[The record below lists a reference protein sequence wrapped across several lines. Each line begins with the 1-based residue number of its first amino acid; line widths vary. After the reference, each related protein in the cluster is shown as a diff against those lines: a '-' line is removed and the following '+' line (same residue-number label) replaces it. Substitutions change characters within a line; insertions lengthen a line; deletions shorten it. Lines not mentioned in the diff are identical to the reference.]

1 MVVVVVVGMGMPC
14 AATVMS
20 AHVLCV
26 WKLSCE
32 HKDWEGNKEWTI
44 GIYATMQEIKLSKV
58 PWEEAVYIPFHSLLD
73 CIGWIWVIIMSR
85 TNESDACVREEG
97 LVNNGRGM
105 VYVLRVACG
114 VWCGYLVIHGRKL
127 GRFRGLGG
135 VSHDGWRWRRN
146 GTGLGGIGNKGGRTW
161 VGQR

>member
-1 MVVVVVVGMGMPC
+1 MVVVVGMVVGMPC

-44 GIYATMQEIKLSKV
+44 GIYATMQESEISKV
-58 PWEEAVYIPFHSLLD
+58 PWEEAGFYISHY
-73 CIGWIWVIIMSR
+73 CIGFVWVIIMSR

-97 LVNNGRGM
+97 LFDNGRGM
-105 VYVLRVACG
+105 VYVVCG
-114 VWCGYLVIHGRKL
+114 VDI
-127 GRFRGLGG
+127 
-135 VSHDGWRWRRN
+135 S
-146 GTGLGGIGNKGGRTW
+146 
-161 VGQR
+161 